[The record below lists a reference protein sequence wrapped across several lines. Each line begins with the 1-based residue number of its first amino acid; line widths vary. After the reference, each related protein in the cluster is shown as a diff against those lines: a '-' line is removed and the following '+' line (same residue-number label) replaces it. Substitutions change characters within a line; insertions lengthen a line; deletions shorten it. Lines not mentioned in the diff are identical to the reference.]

1 VWLCWAFRRNAA
13 IQDPIH
19 QAQTSGYYAGRWPMT
34 GGRIMSTVELTRR
47 VAIAASSA
55 FALLA
60 AVACQT
66 ALAQSGLPI
75 RNIRVDVAPLRANV
89 GDPTASWV
97 QQGLPDQL
105 AQALAGRMT
114 PQGGTLVVRID
125 YVFLG
130 PIKDSWAWDNIG
142 GVAMIG
148 NVQWPLR
155 ATARYQVSA
164 IDQALVEQSN
174 RQRVT
179 QLVQAL
185 TYWLARDL

>member
-1 VWLCWAFRRNAA
+1 MSILALMRRAGVAATFAFLTSAA
-13 IQDPIH
+13 YQ
-19 QAQTSGYYAGRWPMT
+19 G
-34 GGRIMSTVELTRR
+34 
-47 VAIAASSA
+47 
-55 FALLA
+55 
-60 AVACQT
+60 
-66 ALAQSGLPI
+66 ALAQSGPPI
-75 RNIRVDVAPLRANV
+75 RNIRVDVAPLRSNV
-89 GDPTASWV
+89 GEPTASWV

-114 PQGGTLVVRID
+114 AQGGTLVVRID
-125 YVFLG
+125 YVTLG
-130 PIKDSWAWDNIG
+130 AIKDSWAWDNIG

-148 NVQWPLR
+148 NVQLPLR

-185 TYWLARDL
+185 AYWLARDL

>member
-1 VWLCWAFRRNAA
+1 MSALEFIRRA
-13 IQDPIH
+13 
-19 QAQTSGYYAGRWPMT
+19 
-34 GGRIMSTVELTRR
+34 
-47 VAIAASSA
+47 AIAAVSA
-55 FALLA
+55 FAFL
-60 AVACQT
+60 AVAAGQS

-97 QQGLPDQL
+97 EKALPDQL
-105 AQALAGRMT
+105 AQALAGRMS

-125 YVFLG
+125 YAFLG

-148 NVQWPLR
+148 NVQRPVR

-164 IDQALVEQSN
+164 IDQAFAEQSN

-179 QLVQAL
+179 QLVRAL

>member
-1 VWLCWAFRRNAA
+1 MYTLGL
-13 IQDPIH
+13 I
-19 QAQTSGYYAGRWPMT
+19 
-34 GGRIMSTVELTRR
+34 RR
-47 VAIAASSA
+47 VAIAACSA

-60 AVACQT
+60 AVVCQN

-75 RNIRVDVAPLRANV
+75 RNIQVDVAPLRVSA

-105 AQALAGRMT
+105 AQALASRMT
-114 PQGGTLVVRID
+114 AQGGTLVVRID

-148 NVQWPLR
+148 NVQLPLR

-185 TYWLARDL
+185 AYWLARDL